1 MRQQSLTFRQKE
13 TQYVVGR
20 WMATES
26 CSLVGVGS
34 VGKSNLLRHL
44 ADPKI
49 QAHYGDPSRKLK
61 TINLDPYLLG
71 PLPSEPDPQFRI
83 WSAYELMMHR
93 LYLAFYPFEEFGK
106 NATIF
111 YDAYQALQ
119 DGTNPLFA
127 YMGIRYFELGLQFL
141 LTQGYQIVFMFD
153 EFDAWLRLMPAA
165 FFQGLRGLR
174 DNYKSQLMYLTF
186 TRKPLLSLVES
197 DEQRRELE
205 PFHELL
211 IDNTLYV
218 GPYSTED
225 AVGML
230 NRLEARHQMQLAS
243 HVKQFLLKATGHH
256 AGLIR
261 AAFTARDILGNL
273 PTNYDYWKAI
283 AALSAQPNVQTEANV
298 ILESLSADEL
308 LALQNI
314 IKGTLTDNQTA
325 FIPVLIEK
333 GLISTDAA
341 THKLSIVPDVLV
353 PILR

>member
-1 MRQQSLTFRQKE
+1 MRQQSLNFRHKE
-13 TQYVVGR
+13 TQYVIGR
-20 WMATES
+20 WMANES

-34 VGKSNLLRHL
+34 IGKSNLLRHL
-44 ADPKI
+44 ADPKVY
-49 QAHYGDPSRKLK
+49 ARYGDPSRKIK
-61 TINLDPYLLG
+61 TLNLDPYLLG

-106 NATIF
+106 DASIF

-141 LTQGYQIVFMFD
+141 LTHGYQIVFMFD

-186 TRKPLLSLVES
+186 TRKPLLSLIETE
-197 DEQRRELE
+197 DQRRELE
-205 PFHELL
+205 PFYELL
-211 IDNTLYV
+211 IDNTLFV

-230 NRLEARHQMQLAS
+230 NRLEARHQMQLAQ
-243 HVKQFLLKATGHH
+243 HAKQYLLKATGHH

-261 AAFTARDILGNL
+261 AAFKARDVLDNL
-273 PTNYDYWKAI
+273 PANYDYWKAV
-283 AALSAQPNVQTEANV
+283 AALAKQANVQTEANV
-298 ILESLSADEL
+298 ILESLSENEL
-308 LALQNI
+308 QALRSI
-314 IKGTLTDNQTA
+314 IKGTLTENQTA
-325 FIPVLIEK
+325 FIPTLIEK
-333 GLISTDAA
+333 GLIATDAA
-341 THKLSIVPDVLV
+341 TRKLSIVPDVLV